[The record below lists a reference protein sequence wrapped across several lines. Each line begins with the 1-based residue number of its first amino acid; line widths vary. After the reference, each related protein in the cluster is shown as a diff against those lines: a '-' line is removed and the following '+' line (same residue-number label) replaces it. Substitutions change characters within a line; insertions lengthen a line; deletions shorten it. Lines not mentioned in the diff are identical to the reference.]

1 MSRNLSDEFRKHLME
16 SALWE
21 KAGFTVERIDESVET
36 EERLTY
42 GIDESQGGRKRKP
55 MAKMSKAE
63 MSKAEKMEEADEVEH
78 VEDAEEISEA
88 VHVCPLCVS
97 QLEEPIDEERL
108 VEHLD
113 VVFGL
118 ADRLSQL
125 NEGEEDVEEVIANAL
140 SDLLFNDEDED

>member
-1 MSRNLSDEFRKHLME
+1 ME

-36 EERLTY
+36 EEEVL
-42 GIDESQGGRKRKP
+42 EEAKSKKKKP
-55 MAKMSKAE
+55 MKAE
-63 MSKAEKMEEADEVEH
+63 MSAENCSTEVEH
-78 VEDAEEISEA
+78 DEDAEEISEA

-140 SDLLFNDEDED
+140 SDLLFDNEDED

>member
-1 MSRNLSDEFRKHLME
+1 ME

-36 EERLTY
+36 EEEVLEEAKTKKKKHMK
-42 GIDESQGGRKRKP
+42 DVMP
-55 MAKMSKAE
+55 AKMSAE
-63 MSKAEKMEEADEVEH
+63 NCSTEVEH
-78 VEDAEEISEA
+78 DEDAEEISEA

-140 SDLLFNDEDED
+140 SDLLFDNEDED

>member
-16 SALWE
+16 SASWE
-21 KAGFTVERIDESVET
+21 KAGFEVERVDEGVET
-36 EERLTY
+36 EEEFL
-42 GIDESQGGRKRKP
+42 
-55 MAKMSKAE
+55 
-63 MSKAEKMEEADEVEH
+63 EEAQARATE
-78 VEDAEEISEA
+78 VEDAEEISED

-125 NEGEEDVEEVIANAL
+125 NEGEEDVEEIIANAL
-140 SDLLFNDEDED
+140 TDLLFDEEDEA

>member
-1 MSRNLSDEFRKHLME
+1 MSRNLSNEFRKHLME

-55 MAKMSKAE
+55 MVK
-63 MSKAEKMEEADEVEH
+63 MSKAEKMEEADEFEH
-78 VEDAEEISEA
+78 DEDAEEISEA

-140 SDLLFNDEDED
+140 SDLLFDDEDED

>member
-21 KAGFTVERIDESVET
+21 KAGFAVERIDESVET
-36 EERLTY
+36 EEEFL
-42 GIDESQGGRKRKP
+42 
-55 MAKMSKAE
+55 
-63 MSKAEKMEEADEVEH
+63 EEATEMDT
-78 VEDAEEISEA
+78 EISED

-140 SDLLFNDEDED
+140 SDLLFDDEDED

>member
-16 SALWE
+16 SASWE
-21 KAGFTVERIDESVET
+21 KAGFEVERVDESVET

-42 GIDESQGGRKRKP
+42 GIDESQGGRKRKS
-55 MAKMSKAE
+55 MDKMSKAQ
-63 MSKAEKMEEADEVEH
+63 KMEEADEVE
-78 VEDAEEISEA
+78 DAEELSED
-88 VHVCPLCVS
+88 VHVCPICVS

-125 NEGEEDVEEVIANAL
+125 NEGDEDVEEVIANAL
-140 SDLLFNDEDED
+140 TDLLFDEEDEA

>member
-1 MSRNLSDEFRKHLME
+1 MSLK
-16 SALWE
+16 
-21 KAGFTVERIDESVET
+21 
-36 EERLTY
+36 
-42 GIDESQGGRKRKP
+42 
-55 MAKMSKAE
+55 
-63 MSKAEKMEEADEVEH
+63 EKMEEADEVE
-78 VEDAEEISEA
+78 DAEEISED

-125 NEGEEDVEEVIANAL
+125 NEGDEDVEEVIANAL
-140 SDLLFNDEDED
+140 TDLLFDEEDED

>member
-16 SALWE
+16 SASWE
-21 KAGFTVERIDESVET
+21 KAGFEVERVDESVET
-36 EERLTY
+36 EERLTH
-42 GIDESQGGRKRKP
+42 GIDEEQGGRGRK
-55 MAKMSKAE
+55 KKA
-63 MSKAEKMEEADEVEH
+63 MKAMKPNAENCSTEVEH
-78 VEDAEEISEA
+78 DEDAEEISED

-125 NEGEEDVEEVIANAL
+125 NEGDEDVEEVIANAL
-140 SDLLFNDEDED
+140 TDLLFDEEDED

>member
-16 SALWE
+16 SASWE
-21 KAGFTVERIDESVET
+21 KAGFEVERVDEGFET
-36 EERLTY
+36 EEEFL
-42 GIDESQGGRKRKP
+42 
-55 MAKMSKAE
+55 
-63 MSKAEKMEEADEVEH
+63 EEAQARATE
-78 VEDAEEISEA
+78 VEDAEEISED

-125 NEGEEDVEEVIANAL
+125 NEGEEDVEEIIANAL
-140 SDLLFNDEDED
+140 TDLLFDEEDEA

>member
-21 KAGFTVERIDESVET
+21 KAGFTIERIDESVET
-36 EERLTY
+36 EEEVL
-42 GIDESQGGRKRKP
+42 
-55 MAKMSKAE
+55 
-63 MSKAEKMEEADEVEH
+63 EEAEAKTAE

>member
-1 MSRNLSDEFRKHLME
+1 MSRLSDEFRKQLME

-36 EERLTY
+36 EEEVLEEAKT
-42 GIDESQGGRKRKP
+42 KKKKP
-55 MAKMSKAE
+55 MKAE
-63 MSKAEKMEEADEVEH
+63 MPAENCSTEVEH
-78 VEDAEEISEA
+78 DEDAEEISEA

-140 SDLLFNDEDED
+140 SDLLFDNEDED

>member
-36 EERLTY
+36 EERVTY

-55 MAKMSKAE
+55 MAKMPKAE
-63 MSKAEKMEEADEVEH
+63 NCSTEVEH
-78 VEDAEEISEA
+78 DEDAEEISEA

-140 SDLLFNDEDED
+140 SDLLFDNEDED

>member
-1 MSRNLSDEFRKHLME
+1 ME
-16 SALWE
+16 SASWE
-21 KAGFTVERIDESVET
+21 KAGFEVERVDESVET

-42 GIDESQGGRKRKP
+42 GIDESQGGRKRKTMAKMP
-55 MAKMSKAE
+55 MAKKPMAK
-63 MSKAEKMEEADEVEH
+63 KMEEADEVE
-78 VEDAEEISEA
+78 DAEEISED

-118 ADRLSQL
+118 ADPLSQL
-125 NEGEEDVEEVIANAL
+125 NEGDEDVEEVIANAL
-140 SDLLFNDEDED
+140 TDLLFDEEDED